1 MVTMDI
7 SNWNHRITPCNHWH
21 LYRSMVRLRDA
32 YILIEFRN
40 QWLIL
45 IHPLLNNLLADL
57 LTFLNSLFGLFFN
70 RMLSRLDLK

>member
-1 MVTMDI
+1 MVTIDI

-21 LYRSMVRLRDA
+21 LYGSMVRLRDA

>member
-21 LYRSMVRLRDA
+21 RYRSMVRLRDV
-32 YILIEFRN
+32 YLLIEFRN
-40 QWLIL
+40 QFLIL
-45 IHPLLNNLLADL
+45 IHPLLNNFLADL